1 MPPDRTSMQQVAT
14 GRASPAGGPGYPL
27 GMGLPSAL
35 QQNGPPTTGTPL
47 VSINPGQTMPGSQ
60 PLGPP
65 HSAQSPTNPGYP
77 WSTRQLRL
85 YQPPTNPPAPPM
97 SPFPRY
103 GLSVPPYPS
112 HSGHMLLFGGLVGE
126 RAHNDLWSLD
136 VRDCSLQLVKTRG
149 EAPLP
154 RIGHVSAIADRVM
167 LVFGGDTKINE
178 DDQQDSGLYVLD
190 LRTQEW
196 TSVPVATGPS
206 GRYGHAACLLGGCFY
221 VHGGH
226 VDGRNLDD
234 LWSFDIRQLGQETPN
249 GQYKWERVSYS
260 TPAPLARTGHT
271 LVPYRNKLYL
281 FGGTDGDYH
290 YNDSWSFDVATGAWT
305 ELECIGY
312 IPIPREGH
320 AAAIV
325 DDVIY
330 VFGGRDVHGK
340 DLGDLAAFRIS
351 NQRWYMF
358 QNMGPTP
365 MAKSGHSLCA
375 AHGKVFVIGGE
386 SNLSNLSQRDDPNTL
401 HVLDTTKI
409 KYPTDSQAGRPQ
421 TTRPRTTSDA
431 TDRRPSPGGLTSPY
445 GAGQTGPDATR
456 AAYLAS
462 RSHDNLARS
471 MSPSTIFGG
480 QGSEQRPLVIAND
493 TGNSGSKGT
502 GRNESQDWQGFPP
515 GAAPPSAPGQQ
526 QPGQPGVIRPNG
538 VPPQRPKREGDDEFW
553 RAMSP
558 TSPGGF
564 GGPQSGPN
572 GEMNYQNFGA
582 PNPNTTQAPISS
594 GNAPSLNGSAHSHS
608 NSQGNIPM
616 SPERK
621 SSLNTTAAVA
631 GGVAAG
637 GAIGAA
643 GAAAA
648 TNGSASG
655 IQSPTPVTA
664 AERALMGQGPD
675 GSTSGSPIHP
685 SHTIHPNPRNS
696 RSPPPQLRLDGN
708 GRPALPADA
717 FYFGGGGRSPTGTGS
732 RPTSINGRPGSL
744 LGRPGSIVGNRPG
757 SIVGTADLL
766 RELKARETEA
776 DNAKRRE
783 AALRVVLSR
792 AIKEGFVVEDDSID
806 VPSPDMVSDDDQ
818 VRQLVKAL
826 VQLKHE
832 KSNLQ
837 NDVAAQVRQMSDKMY
852 ETERLQKSALQE
864 AAYYRAKLQALETNS
879 PVQISRLESERIA
892 ELEHQ
897 LESTANEY
905 SKNKAEL
912 DRLQSEVSRHQEI
925 STSATDREAETLK
938 RAEEAEE
945 ENAALREQLEEIRAR
960 ADGHEKS
967 LRDHNERF
975 ITLTSTHNQREAERD
990 QYKSQLDDLTA
1001 KHEDFT
1007 RMLEEAQ
1014 LAIVAAGNRSDELE
1028 NLHGQA
1034 KEHISHLEQEIADLR
1049 HQLDVKE
1056 REVEAANARAADA
1069 ENMHNQSREEITSLR
1084 SLTTGRLGELVTSS
1098 RSLNE
1103 DSSRS
1108 LKGHQDQLRALEEE
1122 KSSLLKLLREAGQ
1135 RVDATEALVSTHR
1148 QKQRDV
1154 EQSHNQLRSDLR
1166 VHRTKLMSA
1175 QTEMSKYRDA
1185 VAAKDAELRDRDL
1198 AVTELQTRVHL
1209 LRKLLGEHGVNITD
1223 NELDNAEAPSTS
1235 ELESQLREKARA
1247 HENAQREIDELTRRC
1262 HEAED
1267 KVESLGRLV
1276 ERMKDARSSSAG
1288 SVRSPS
1294 PGGTQ
1299 SDTHAHSHDPA
1310 TRAVE
1315 AERRLADVETQY
1327 KEKIAALE
1335 GDYQTAVRYVKGT
1348 EKMLKRMKDELNK
1361 QKATNTALLAEL
1373 DQLRGRSSSTEPGSR
1388 AFASGRGTPSD
1399 GELSRRL
1406 TTLQSQ
1412 YSTLQAELQASQ
1424 DVLSARNR
1432 EVDLLRMRSEEADR
1446 ENEALREDLAQAQHR
1461 IATLLEMNQAD
1472 MHLGSDDEERMA
1484 LRRGSSASSDG
1495 GTSMAFDKFT
1505 KELKQWERAR
1515 SPDAHSVSDDEKPGR
1530 LNGASGASGVG
1541 AGHGSHSIGG
1551 GGIGGGAGIGGLGHL
1566 SGMGSMGGSGMGD
1579 RSMGSGMQHN
1589 QHSLLANGEMPAGY
1603 GHGHH
1608 QQRISEGAGRHSRNS
1623 SAYSADWQ

>member
-1 MPPDRTSMQQVAT
+1 MPPDRSSLQQVAT

-47 VSINPGQTMPGSQ
+47 PNINPGQTMPGQPMPGTQPQ

-65 HSAQSPTNPGYP
+65 HNVQSPTNPGYP

-196 TSVPVATGPS
+196 TGVPVATGPS

-234 LWSFDIRQLGQETPN
+234 LWSFDIRQLGQDTPN

-386 SNLSNLSQRDDPNTL
+386 SNLSNLSQRDDPNML

-409 KYPTDSQAGRPQ
+409 KYPTDSQAGRPN

-445 GAGQTGPDATR
+445 GTGQAGPDATR

-462 RSHDNLARS
+462 RSHDNLSRS
-471 MSPSTIFGG
+471 MSPSTIFGQG

-493 TGNSGSKGT
+493 TGNNVTKGT

-515 GAAPPSAPGQQ
+515 GAAPPNGPG
-526 QPGQPGVIRPNG
+526 QPGQPGAVRPNG
-538 VPPQRPKREGDDEFW
+538 VPPQRPKREGDDEFR

-558 TSPGGF
+558 TSGGSF
-564 GGPQSGPN
+564 GNQQQGPN
-572 GEMNYQNFGA
+572 GDMGYQNFGTA
-582 PNPNTTQAPISS
+582 HSS
-594 GNAPSLNGSAHSHS
+594 NQGHASNASNNAPSLNGSAHSHT
-608 NSQGNIPM
+608 NSQNNIPM

-621 SSLNTTAAVA
+621 SSLNNNGIGAAVV
-631 GGVAAG
+631 GGVA
-637 GAIGAA
+637 GAGAA
-643 GAAAA
+643 AAAGAAA

-655 IQSPTPVTA
+655 IQSPTPINA
-664 AERALMGQGPD
+664 AERALMGQDQNAG
-675 GSTSGSPIHP
+675 GSPIQP

-696 RSPPPQLRLDGN
+696 RSPPPQLRLDGP

-717 FYFGGGGRSPTGTGS
+717 FYFGGGGRSPTGSGS

-766 RELKARETEA
+766 RELKTRETEA

-792 AIKEGFVVEDDSID
+792 AIKEGFVTDDDSID
-806 VPSPDMVSDDDQ
+806 TPSPDMVSDDDK
-818 VRQLVKAL
+818 VRQLAKAL

-837 NDVAAQVRQMSDKMY
+837 NDIAAQVRQMSDKMY

-864 AAYYRAKLQALETNS
+864 AAYYRAKLQAIEAGS
-879 PVQISRLESERIA
+879 SVQVNRGDTERIA
-892 ELEHQ
+892 DLEHQ

-925 STSATDREAETLK
+925 SSSATDREAETLK

-945 ENAALREQLEEIRAR
+945 ENAALREQLEEIRTL

-990 QYKSQLDDLTA
+990 QYKEQLDELTS
-1001 KHEDFT
+1001 KHDDFT

-1034 KEHISHLEQEIADLR
+1034 KEHISHLEEEIADLR
-1049 HQLDVKE
+1049 HQLEVKD
-1056 REVEAANARAADA
+1056 REIEAANSRAADA
-1069 ENMHNQSREEITSLR
+1069 ENMHNQTREEITSLR
-1084 SLTTGRLGELVTSS
+1084 SLTSGRLGDLVTAN
-1098 RSLNE
+1098 RSLND

-1175 QTEMSKYRDA
+1175 QNEMSKYRDA
-1185 VAAKDAELRDRDL
+1185 CAAKDAELRDRDV

-1209 LRKLLGEHGVNITD
+1209 LRKLLGEHGVTITD
-1223 NELDNAEAPSTS
+1223 TELENAEAPNAS
-1235 ELESQLREKARA
+1235 ELETQLRDKARA
-1247 HENAQREIDELTRRC
+1247 HENAQREIDDLTRRC

-1288 SVRSPS
+1288 SMRSPS

-1299 SDTHAHSHDPA
+1299 SDTHAHSNDPA

-1373 DQLRGRSSSTEPGSR
+1373 DQLRGRSSSTEPGARS
-1388 AFASGRGTPSD
+1388 FGSGRATPSD

-1515 SPDAHSVSDDEKPGR
+1515 SPDAHSVSDDEKR
-1530 LNGASGASGVG
+1530 IN
-1541 AGHGSHSIGG
+1541 GHGAMH
-1551 GGIGGGAGIGGLGHL
+1551 
-1566 SGMGSMGGSGMGD
+1566 
-1579 RSMGSGMQHN
+1579 
-1589 QHSLLANGEMPAGY
+1589 ANGDLPAGY
-1603 GHGHH
+1603 MHPA
-1608 QQRISEGAGRHSRNS
+1608 QRAINEGAGRHSRTS
-1623 SAYSADWQ
+1623 SAYSGDWPQ